1 MVQPSSS
8 EPGPRSSELIER
20 GDIDALTFYVDEL
33 VGHRDWD
40 ELASLRERCRSAL
53 ERGKQL
59 WAVAAY
65 IEYRLCLEA
74 PGDWAATMLE
84 NGSGRF
90 AFGPLP
96 EVAASGHTWSELSP
110 HLHATPQAA
119 MAAHERVVR
128 GDDLTADEAV
138 AKLPAVLDLPL
149 RLQAWEPQYALPDYH
164 ADSVEAP
171 PPGLPPLERVA
182 GSPTF
187 GASRRRSAKTAANGH
202 TSPIGP
208 SGHATRDE
216 VSLALEDLV
225 STWTAESN
233 GRAEAVSVEGQAADA
248 VLALGARLTHI
259 VELAPADALAIMA
272 WAAGDGGAY
281 GRRRGTAP
289 GRFAAWWVLA
299 ALGDLTEEWP
309 PPSDALAAVLEGVR
323 WYMLGE
329 RRARN
334 GLGAPAGRR
343 GDGWPAAR
351 SSVGCVRYGRV
362 IGLTAHFLAPQ
373 KAVRPI
379 PPKAGNQAVRLR
391 VAPYVATRE
400 AHENSGRK
408 ATQWEVSSG
417 TVSPRFVPSQR
428 SASGRTRKASGKP

>member
-323 WYMLGE
+323 WYMWGSGE
-329 RRARN
+329 PVTGWALRLAVE
-334 GLGAPAGRR
+334 AMDGRR
-343 GDGWPAAR
+343 R
-351 SSVGCVRYGRV
+351 GR
-362 IGLTAHFLAPQ
+362 AW
-373 KAVRPI
+373 AVS
-379 PPKAGNQAVRLR
+379 
-391 VAPYVATRE
+391 ATD
-400 AHENSGRK
+400 
-408 ATQWEVSSG
+408 
-417 TVSPRFVPSQR
+417 
-428 SASGRTRKASGKP
+428 AS